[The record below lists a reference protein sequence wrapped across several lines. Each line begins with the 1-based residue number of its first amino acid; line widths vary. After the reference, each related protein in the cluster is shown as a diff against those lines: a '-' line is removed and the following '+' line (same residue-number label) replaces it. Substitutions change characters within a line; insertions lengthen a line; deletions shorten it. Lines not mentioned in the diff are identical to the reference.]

1 MKDVDWPSSMS
12 QSVEPLRRWDVK
24 VRARGGG
31 SGVAK
36 RVVLTSEPAD
46 IAEVGVTVLS
56 EGVCLRLAG

>member
-1 MKDVDWPSSMS
+1 MS

-36 RVVLTSEPAD
+36 RVVLTPEPAD
-46 IAEVGVTVLS
+46 ISEVGMTVLS